1 MCIYSVSDFNPPES
15 RDLTY
20 ICSKGKYSVLYVSLE
35 CVMILQDSLE
45 EGVLV
50 AASPIGSILPKEI
63 VVYVGYLT
71 TGSFNVLK
79 RHQMTLGENNCRLYL
94 SCSEALILDQS
105 TNISIQEC
113 SRVDTFDSSWRLV
126 YPGQQTDICILRK
139 FEHNFLRELDISVLI
154 EPAHRMIVDCLR
166 TAILNGLKMTFGI
179 KSKPFKFYLPLI
191 QTASCIFMYSN
202 V

>member
-1 MCIYSVSDFNPPES
+1 MHVVCLFLFKCIYSVSDFNPPES
-15 RDLTY
+15 RDSTY

-35 CVMILQDSLE
+35 CVMILRDSLE
-45 EGVLV
+45 EGVL
-50 AASPIGSILPKEI
+50 ATASPNSSILPKEI

-79 RHQMTLGENNCRLYL
+79 RHQITLGENNCRSNL

-126 YPGQQTDICILRK
+126 YLGQQTDICI
-139 FEHNFLRELDISVLI
+139 
-154 EPAHRMIVDCLR
+154 
-166 TAILNGLKMTFGI
+166 
-179 KSKPFKFYLPLI
+179 
-191 QTASCIFMYSN
+191 
-202 V
+202 